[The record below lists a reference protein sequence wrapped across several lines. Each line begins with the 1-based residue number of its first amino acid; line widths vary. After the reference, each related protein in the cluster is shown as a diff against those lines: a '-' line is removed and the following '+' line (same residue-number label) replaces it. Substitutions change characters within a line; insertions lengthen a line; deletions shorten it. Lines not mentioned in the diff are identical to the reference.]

1 MPVYSQGRPLLHSFH
16 ASKASSG
23 CSHLIRGPPSLSRK
37 SMRLAYS
44 RKMSRSCFASP
55 GGLTAASERWTVRS
69 VFVYVLVFSPQVA
82 AGKTTS
88 ASRVVSVKK
97 ISWTTTKR
105 SSFSRMSL
113 ILLSSGKG
121 DGWVR
126 ATYPEEVDRA
136 LLGVA
141 EDLHGVD
148 GRRPV
153 RDLHQVHVPQVR
165 QFLDVI
171 SVVPVPEGWKVAIGA
186 RLAGV
191 LRGGLAVELQDAAA
205 RTADHTAQ
213 QVDFVDLAGRRRRLV
228 GLVDALERG
237 AEEPLRLP
245 DDARGLPDPARLY
258 ATDLRR
264 PLRGALCNS
273 PPQFV
278 ETYRIGLDVLLVV
291 ESVLQDLVQERV
303 EKRDVGTA
311 LYGEV
316 DGRPF
321 RNRCGTRIYDD
332 ELRRVRSGEPVE
344 DAHPGHRLRLGEVV
358 PELEYGV
365 GVIYVGVRAWL
376 AVGAEGLLERLG
388 RGRRA
393 KAGVA
398 VHVRRT
404 KPSLTDNT

>member
-1 MPVYSQGRPLLHSFH
+1 MRRPVVCGLEEGPTIRSHRPVFGLGVGCAREQVLPVSLTLFGSRVEISVGVEALGALWVLIVARPLD
-16 ASKASSG
+16 A
-23 CSHLIRGPPSLSRK
+23 R
-37 SMRLAYS
+37 
-44 RKMSRSCFASP
+44 
-55 GGLTAASERWTVRS
+55 TAK
-69 VFVYVLVFSPQVA
+69 FVVGDARVVA
-82 AGKTTS
+82 GTTS
-88 ASRVVSVKK
+88 AALVPRLEGLLRVFPLDKG
-97 ISWTTTKR
+97 
-105 SSFSRMSL
+105 SSIFVAEIHAPRVL
-113 ILLSSGKG
+113 QEDVEVVLRITRGPYGGLREVDRAVGVRVCAGLLAPGRGRQDDIGEPGCLCQEDVLDNDEEVFLLQNVPYPVELGKG

-141 EDLHGVD
+141 EDLHGVG

-213 QVDFVDLAGRRRRLV
+213 QVDVVDLAGRRRRLV

-273 PPQFV
+273 PP
-278 ETYRIGLDVLLVV
+278 
-291 ESVLQDLVQERV
+291 
-303 EKRDVGTA
+303 
-311 LYGEV
+311 
-316 DGRPF
+316 
-321 RNRCGTRIYDD
+321 
-332 ELRRVRSGEPVE
+332 
-344 DAHPGHRLRLGEVV
+344 
-358 PELEYGV
+358 
-365 GVIYVGVRAWL
+365 
-376 AVGAEGLLERLG
+376 
-388 RGRRA
+388 
-393 KAGVA
+393 
-398 VHVRRT
+398 
-404 KPSLTDNT
+404 